1 MGKVFWFF
9 SIILAAYSITK
20 FILTARNII
29 KGRKLS
35 SDPITHCLNFVLW
48 VLNSSINDTFRA
60 LTQYISFGYM
70 GYLMFS
76 SIRSFSINLKNFFTF
91 ILRRQRLN
99 IMSIDTL
106 VLLIS
111 EMYGI
116 YFLSAVVLLQSS
128 LPRTYV

>member
-1 MGKVFWFF
+1 
-9 SIILAAYSITK
+9 
-20 FILTARNII
+20 
-29 KGRKLS
+29 
-35 SDPITHCLNFVLW
+35 VLW
-48 VLNSSINDTFRA
+48 VLNESINDKFKA

-76 SIRSFSINLKNFFTF
+76 SVRSFSINLKNFFNF

-99 IMSIDTL
+99 IMSTDTL

-116 YFLSAVVLLQSS
+116 YFLSAVILLQSS